1 MLIFVSVM
9 FITLSQDLLLCD
21 HAKKIIISACALLKN
36 QYHTLQYVCFPT
48 QSVRKLDWK

>member
-21 HAKKIIISACALLKN
+21 HAKKKKNLGVRIIKESIS
-36 QYHTLQYVCFPT
+36 HTTVCLFSHT
-48 QSVRKLDWK
+48 VCKKT